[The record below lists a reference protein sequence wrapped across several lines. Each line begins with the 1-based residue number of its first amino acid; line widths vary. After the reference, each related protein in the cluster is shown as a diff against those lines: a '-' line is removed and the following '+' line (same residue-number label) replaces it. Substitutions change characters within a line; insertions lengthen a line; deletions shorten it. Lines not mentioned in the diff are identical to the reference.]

1 MKSIFLTG
9 HWLALLAGFIYLSP
23 VQAIEADAGGF
34 ITQSQG
40 TVSYQLAGGKE
51 QPLPAFARV
60 PSGARVNIS
69 DNAKLQI
76 VYLRS
81 GRQESWAGKVS
92 LVVGDEESKAIASG
106 GSSGST
112 IPAIKVLQPYM
123 IETLTKSRE
132 VMGNIHSRQ
141 GMIRVRS
148 LMAATKVKEA
158 EDRYVELRA
167 QSAEDDITPEIFLL
181 TTLDGLK
188 AYQSMK
194 KPLAEMLRRQPDNA
208 EAKALHDHFMLLL
221 NTGTVESPAA
231 DPASK

>member
-1 MKSIFLTG
+1 MRVLTAVLHG
-9 HWLALLAGFIYLSP
+9 LVFLAGVIYLP
-23 VQAIEADAGGF
+23 QASAVEAEAGGF
-34 ITQSQG
+34 VTQSQG
-40 TVSYQLAGGKE
+40 KVSYQAGTAKE

-60 PSGARVNIS
+60 PSGARIEIG

-81 GRQESWAGKVS
+81 GRQESWTGKAS
-92 LVVGDEESKAIASG
+92 LVVGDAESKASG
-106 GSSGST
+106 PGAGVPT
-112 IPAIKVLQPYM
+112 IKVLPPYM
-123 IETLTKSRE
+123 IETLTKSGQ

-148 LMAATKVKEA
+148 LMAAEKIKVA

-194 KPLAEMLRRQPDNA
+194 KPLGEMLRRQPDNA
-208 EAKALHDHFMLLL
+208 EARALHDHFMLLL
-221 NTGTVESPAA
+221 NTGTVESPATA
-231 DPASK
+231 PENK

>member
-1 MKSIFLTG
+1 MRLLTEVLRG
-9 HWLALLAGFIYLSP
+9 LALLGSVLYFP
-23 VQAIEADAGGF
+23 QALAADTEAGGF

-40 TVSYQLAGGKE
+40 NVSYQVGAGKE

-60 PSGARVNIS
+60 PSGARVKIG

-76 VYLRS
+76 VYLRG
-81 GRQESWAGKVS
+81 GRQESWTGKVS
-92 LVVGDEESKAIASG
+92 LVVGDEESKASG
-106 GSSGST
+106 PGAPT
-112 IPAIKVLQPYM
+112 VKVLQPYM

-158 EDRYVELRA
+158 EDRYAELRA

-208 EAKALHDHFMLLL
+208 EARALHDHFMLLL

-231 DPASK
+231 EPASK

>member
-1 MKSIFLTG
+1 MTAVLRGLVFLVG
-9 HWLALLAGFIYLSP
+9 VVYLPQVLAS
-23 VQAIEADAGGF
+23 EAEAGGF
-34 ITQSQG
+34 VTQSQG
-40 TVSYQLAGGKE
+40 TVSYQVGAGKE
-51 QPLPAFARV
+51 QALPAFARV
-60 PSGARVNIS
+60 PSGTRVKVG

-81 GRQESWAGKVS
+81 GRQESWTGKAS
-92 LVVGDEESKAIASG
+92 LVVGDEESKASD
-106 GSSGST
+106 ST
-112 IPAIKVLQPYM
+112 VPAIKVLQPYM

-221 NTGTVESPAA
+221 NSGTVEIPTTE
-231 DPASK
+231 PASK

>member
-1 MKSIFLTG
+1 MKPIFLTG

-23 VQAIEADAGGF
+23 VLAIEADAGGF

-40 TVSYQLAGGKE
+40 NVSYQVGVGKE

-60 PSGARVNIS
+60 PSGARVRIG

-81 GRQESWAGKVS
+81 GRQESWTGKAS
-92 LVVGDEESKAIASG
+92 LVVGDEESKAS
-106 GSSGST
+106 GSSGSNV
-112 IPAIKVLQPYM
+112 PAIKVLQPYM

-231 DPASK
+231 EPATK

>member
-1 MKSIFLTG
+1 MTV
-9 HWLALLAGFIYLSP
+9 ALRGLVFLAGIVYLP
-23 VQAIEADAGGF
+23 QVLAVEAGVQTEAGGF
-34 ITQSQG
+34 VTQSQG
-40 TVSYQLAGGKE
+40 TVSYQVGVGNE

-60 PSGARVNIS
+60 PSGARIKIG

-81 GRQESWAGKVS
+81 GRQESWTGKAS
-92 LVVGDEESKAIASG
+92 LVIGDAESKA
-106 GSSGST
+106 SGST
-112 IPAIKVLQPYM
+112 GANVPTIKVLQPYM

-158 EDRYVELRA
+158 EDRYAELRT

-221 NTGTVESPAA
+221 NSGTVEIPTTE
-231 DPASK
+231 PASK

>member
-1 MKSIFLTG
+1 MQLLSA
-9 HWLALLAGFIYLSP
+9 ALRGLVFLAGVVYLP
-23 VQAIEADAGGF
+23 EVLAVETEAGGF

-40 TVSYQLAGGKE
+40 TVSYQVGADREL
-51 QPLPAFARV
+51 PLPAFARV
-60 PSGARVNIS
+60 PSGARVKVG

-81 GRQESWAGKVS
+81 GLQESWVGKAS
-92 LVVGDEESKAIASG
+92 LVVGDGESKAS
-106 GSSGST
+106 GSSV
-112 IPAIKVLQPYM
+112 PAVKVLPPYM

-132 VMGNIHSRQ
+132 VMGNIHARQ

-167 QSAEDDITPEIFLL
+167 QAAEDDITPEIFLL

-194 KPLAEMLRRQPDNA
+194 KPLAEMLRRQPENA
-208 EAKALHDHFMLLL
+208 EARVLHDHFMLLL
-221 NTGTVESPAA
+221 NTGTVESPTKLE
-231 DPASK
+231 PASQ

>member
-1 MKSIFLTG
+1 MTV
-9 HWLALLAGFIYLSP
+9 ALRGLVFLAGIVYLP
-23 VQAIEADAGGF
+23 QVLAVEAGVQTEAGGF
-34 ITQSQG
+34 VTQSQG
-40 TVSYQLAGGKE
+40 TVSYQVGVGNE

-60 PSGARVNIS
+60 PSGARSKIG

-81 GRQESWAGKVS
+81 GRQESWTGKAS
-92 LVVGDEESKAIASG
+92 LVIGDAESKA
-106 GSSGST
+106 SGST
-112 IPAIKVLQPYM
+112 GANVPTIKVLQPYM

-158 EDRYVELRA
+158 EDRYAELRT

-221 NTGTVESPAA
+221 NSGTVEIPTTE
-231 DPASK
+231 PASK

>member
-1 MKSIFLTG
+1 MQLLSA
-9 HWLALLAGFIYLSP
+9 ALRGLVFLAGVVYLP
-23 VQAIEADAGGF
+23 EVLAVEAEAGGF

-40 TVSYQLAGGKE
+40 TVSYQVGADRE

-60 PSGARVNIS
+60 PSGARVKVG

-81 GRQESWAGKVS
+81 GRQESWVGKAS
-92 LVVGDEESKAIASG
+92 LVVGDGESKAS
-106 GSSGST
+106 GSSV
-112 IPAIKVLQPYM
+112 PAVKVLPPYM

-132 VMGNIHSRQ
+132 VMVNIHARQ

-148 LMAATKVKEA
+148 LMVATKVKEA
-158 EDRYVELRA
+158 EDRYAELRA

-231 DPASK
+231 EPEK

>member
-1 MKSIFLTG
+1 MRLMTA
-9 HWLALLAGFIYLSP
+9 ALRGLVFLAGVVYLP
-23 VQAIEADAGGF
+23 QVLAVEAEAGGF
-34 ITQSQG
+34 ITQSLG
-40 TVSYQLAGGKE
+40 NVSYQVGAGKE

-60 PSGARVNIS
+60 PSGARVKVG

-81 GRQESWAGKVS
+81 GRQESWMGKVS
-92 LVVGDEESKAIASG
+92 LVVGDGESKASG
-106 GSSGST
+106 PGAGAPT
-112 IPAIKVLQPYM
+112 IKVLQPYM

-132 VMGNIHSRQ
+132 VMGNIHARQ

-148 LMAATKVKEA
+148 LMAAAKVKEA
-158 EDRYVELRA
+158 EDSYIELRA

-221 NTGTVESPAA
+221 NTGTVESPATE
-231 DPASK
+231 PEKK

>member
-1 MKSIFLTG
+1 MRLLTEVIRG
-9 HWLALLAGFIYLSP
+9 LALLASVFYLP
-23 VQAIEADAGGF
+23 LALAADAEAGGF
-34 ITQSQG
+34 VTQSQG
-40 TVSYQLAGGKE
+40 NVSYQVGAGKE

-60 PSGARVNIS
+60 PSGARVKIG

-81 GRQESWAGKVS
+81 GRQESWTGKAS
-92 LVVGDEESKAIASG
+92 LVVGDEESKASG
-106 GSSGST
+106 AVVPT
-112 IPAIKVLQPYM
+112 VKVLQPYM

-148 LMAATKVKEA
+148 LMAATKVKDA
-158 EDRYVELRA
+158 EDRYVELRGQA
-167 QSAEDDITPEIFLL
+167 ADDDITPEIFLL

-194 KPLAEMLRRQPDNA
+194 KPLAEMLRRQPDNT

-221 NTGTVESPAA
+221 NSGTVEIPTTE
-231 DPASK
+231 PASK

>member
-1 MKSIFLTG
+1 MRLFNVVLRR
-9 HWLALLAGFIYLSP
+9 LAFLAGVFYLP
-23 VQAIEADAGGF
+23 QVLAVEVEAGGF
-34 ITQSQG
+34 VTQSQG
-40 TVSYQLAGGKE
+40 SVSYQVGAGKE

-60 PSGARVNIS
+60 PSGARVNIG

-76 VYLRS
+76 VYLRG
-81 GRQESWAGKVS
+81 GRQESWTGKAS
-92 LVVGDEESKAIASG
+92 LVVGDEESKASG
-106 GSSGST
+106 AGSGT
-112 IPAIKVLQPYM
+112 PTVKVLQPYM

-148 LMAATKVKEA
+148 LMAATKVQEA
-158 EDRYVELRA
+158 EDRYAELRA

-221 NTGTVESPAA
+221 NSGTVEIPTTE
-231 DPASK
+231 PASK

>member
-1 MKSIFLTG
+1 MRLMTA
-9 HWLALLAGFIYLSP
+9 ALRGLVFLAGVVYLPQVLAS
-23 VQAIEADAGGF
+23 EAEAGGF
-34 ITQSQG
+34 VTQSQG
-40 TVSYQLAGGKE
+40 TVSYQVGAGKE

-60 PSGARVNIS
+60 PSGARVSIG

-81 GRQESWAGKVS
+81 GRQESWTGKAS
-92 LVVGDEESKAIASG
+92 LVVGDEESKASG
-106 GSSGST
+106 ASGST
-112 IPAIKVLQPYM
+112 APGIKVLQPYM

-221 NTGTVESPAA
+221 NSGTVEIPTTE
-231 DPASK
+231 PASK

>member
-1 MKSIFLTG
+1 MRLMTAVLRGLVF
-9 HWLALLAGFIYLSP
+9 LAGVVYLP
-23 VQAIEADAGGF
+23 QVLAVEAEAGSTGGF
-34 ITQSQG
+34 VTQSQG
-40 TVSYQLAGGKE
+40 TVSYQVGSGKE
-51 QPLPAFARV
+51 QPLPAFARIA
-60 PSGARVNIS
+60 SGARVKIG
-69 DNAKLQI
+69 DAAKLQI

-81 GRQESWAGKVS
+81 GRQESWTGKAS
-92 LVVGDEESKAIASG
+92 LVIGDEESK
-106 GSSGST
+106 SSGPGVPT
-112 IPAIKVLQPYM
+112 VKVLQPYM

-158 EDRYVELRA
+158 EDRYAELRA

-194 KPLAEMLRRQPDNA
+194 KPLAEMLRRQPENA

-221 NTGTVESPAA
+221 NTGTVESPTKLK
-231 DPASK
+231 PASQ